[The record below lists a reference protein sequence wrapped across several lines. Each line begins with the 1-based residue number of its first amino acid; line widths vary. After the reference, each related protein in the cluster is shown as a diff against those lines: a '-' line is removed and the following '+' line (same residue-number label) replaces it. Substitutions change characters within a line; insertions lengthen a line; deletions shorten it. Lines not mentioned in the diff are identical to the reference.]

1 MADLNVT
8 TQPNTFTA
16 SFFSLNQSSIKYETL
31 IKSIYVYMCM
41 YKCHYMYIYIYIH
54 IYIYIYIH
62 IYIYIY
68 IYICMYKCHYQLF
81 MDGFLLQSDTS
92 GISGSD
98 TELMRGNYHIKILLR
113 CL

>member
-54 IYIYIYIH
+54 IYIYIYI
-62 IYIYIY
+62 YIYRYVCISAIISY
-68 IYICMYKCHYQLF
+68 LWTDFFCSLTLVGYQ
-81 MDGFLLQSDTS
+81 
-92 GISGSD
+92 
-98 TELMRGNYHIKILLR
+98 EVILN
-113 CL
+113 

>member
-41 YKCHYMYIYIYIH
+41 YKCHYMYIYIY
-54 IYIYIYIH
+54 
-62 IYIYIY
+62 
-68 IYICMYKCHYQLF
+68 MYKCHYQLF

-98 TELMRGNYHIKILLR
+98 TELMQGNYHIKILLR

>member
-31 IKSIYVYMCM
+31 IKSIY
-41 YKCHYMYIYIYIH
+41 
-54 IYIYIYIH
+54 IYIYIYICVCVCVCVCVY

-68 IYICMYKCHYQLF
+68 IYLYTDICISAIISYLWTDFFCSLTLVGYQEVKL
-81 MDGFLLQSDTS
+81 
-92 GISGSD
+92 
-98 TELMRGNYHIKILLR
+98 N
-113 CL
+113 

>member
-31 IKSIYVYMCM
+31 IKSIYIYMCM
-41 YKCHYMYIYIYIH
+41 YKCHYMYIC
-54 IYIYIYIH
+54 

-68 IYICMYKCHYQLF
+68 IYMYVCISAIISYLWTDFFCSLTLVGYQ
-81 MDGFLLQSDTS
+81 
-92 GISGSD
+92 
-98 TELMRGNYHIKILLR
+98 EVILN
-113 CL
+113 

>member
-41 YKCHYMYIYIYIH
+41 YKCHYM
-54 IYIYIYIH
+54 YIYIH